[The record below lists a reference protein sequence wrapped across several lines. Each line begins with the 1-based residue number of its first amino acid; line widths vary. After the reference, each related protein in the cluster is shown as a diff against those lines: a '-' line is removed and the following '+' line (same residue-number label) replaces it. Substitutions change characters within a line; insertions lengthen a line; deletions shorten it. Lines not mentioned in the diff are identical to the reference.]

1 MPPKDVGEKYK
12 QHDLRSHIYELPDTY
27 VGSAESTTID
37 TFVYDDD
44 TKHMVRRPITYV
56 PALYKL
62 LDEGVV
68 NALDQAV
75 RLKAEAA
82 SGREDVRFVREI
94 RISADRATGAISI
107 YNSGNGI
114 ECVKH
119 PSLGVY
125 VAEMIF
131 GMLLTSANYDQ
142 NEERVTGG
150 RNGAGVKL
158 VNIFSEQ
165 FDLETV
171 DHYEGK
177 IYRQRWH
184 SNMKVRE
191 DPVIKSTTKAPY
203 TRITFTPD
211 YARFGLAGMTEDF
224 FQMIRKRAMDAAACT
239 DATVS
244 VYFNDEKI
252 PCKSFESYVDLFLGP
267 KTEHPRVYEA
277 CNDRWEVVAT
287 YSDGGS
293 FEQVSF
299 VNGIN
304 TLRGGRHV
312 DHITG
317 QIVKGIQELVAK
329 KKKKEVKAQLI
340 RDNLM
345 VFVKATIVNPA
356 FDSQTK
362 ETFTSPVAKWG
373 SKCELSQAFIDKLYK
388 TDLTEKVVSISEFHD
403 KKKLAKTDGKKTNR
417 IFIPKL
423 EDAHYAGTKNSAE
436 ATLILTEGDSAKS
449 MAVSGLS
456 VIGRERYGVFPLRGK
471 ILSVK
476 DTPTAKIGANEEIA
490 ALKKIIGLEQ
500 GKVYQDLSSLR
511 YGRIMIMT
519 DQDSVTGDTPLLL
532 RDPDGFIHI
541 RTIDAIAASDWIMT
555 SNGKEYATTDFT
567 VWTDN
572 GWTSIVK
579 VIRHKCEK
587 RIYRMVTHTGVVDVT
602 EDHSM
607 LRPDGTEVAPRDLKI
622 GEELLHSFPVFP
634 ENVPDIPTN
643 LHQLCKKPDLE
654 TLASQCKIRY
664 YQQKSRNELVAALE
678 AIRDQPVLELNPPIF
693 AINED
698 EAYAMG
704 LFWAD
709 GSCDVYE
716 WEYTYKHTNRPKAYT
731 HNRTSICWN
740 ISNTNL
746 AFLEKAKACME
757 KRYAFEFKIIDDRY
771 SASRRPQCANAY
783 KLIINGGEK
792 TRDLVEWYR
801 ELFYDKDAKKR
812 IPMEILNASATVRQ
826 KFFDGFYDGDGAKT
840 MKSGSKSFDVDGKI
854 GAMGMYYLCKSIGYM
869 VSVNIRTDKP
879 KVYIL
884 TLTPKDGHQQA
895 NPFMIKK
902 IVDMGTIEQ
911 YVYDLETENHH
922 FHAGVGQLIVH
933 NTDGYHIRGLLMSL
947 FQTLWPSLFHKS
959 GFLVSMLTPIV
970 KANHRARGET
980 LSFYNLPDFYRWQR
994 ETDQRGWTLKYYKG
1008 LGTSTS
1014 EEAKEYFRQMKLL
1027 TYEYTGKESDEAID
1041 LAFSKKR
1048 ADDRKAWL
1056 MQFNADRTLDYNKGK
1071 IPYEDFIH
1079 EELIHFSNADI
1090 ERSIP
1095 NIMDGL
1101 KVSLRKILFTCFK
1114 RKLWTNEIRVAQLAG
1129 SVSEVSAY
1137 HHGEASLQ
1145 GAIISMAQTF
1155 VGANNAP
1162 LLAANGQYGGR
1173 LQGGS
1178 DAASP
1183 RYIHTLLTPIAR
1195 ALFVLE
1201 DEAVLRFQ
1209 DDDGLPVEPTWYAPV
1224 VPLVLLNGI
1233 IGIGTGFSTTIPAFH
1248 PAEVV
1253 AQCRMIADA
1262 VEHSVGDVDSDDT
1275 AARAY
1280 DAIVGTRLA
1289 QLRPF
1294 YLGFQGR
1301 VLSNGDTGFSSHGVY
1316 QWVDDQ
1322 TVEITELP
1330 LFVWTDDYKAFLEET
1345 IQAGSTVLKD
1355 YANFSTEKTVRF
1367 VLKLYPGARA
1377 KAEKDFEKAFKLV
1390 STKNLSVN
1398 NMHLYTAEGTI
1409 KKYVSTE
1416 EIIQDWALVR
1426 IAKYRERKAHQ
1437 IREME
1442 HEHKILSAKVRFIQE
1457 VIAKVIVVN
1466 NAKKSELEEVL
1477 RKREYPRM
1485 RESGPEDAP
1494 AAPGTGAG
1502 SESDPYGYLLRMPIY
1517 QLTYERKIALE
1528 KEADNLFTTIQALR
1542 AKTVSQIWR
1551 EDLARFEEAWDAHS
1565 AQVLAEME
1573 SDRTG
1578 RPMPG
1583 NGTRKRAPAPRKKQ

>member
-114 ECVKH
+114 ECVRH

-211 YARFGLAGMTEDF
+211 YARFGLSGMTEDF

-511 YGRIMIMT
+511 YGRIMLLA
-519 DQDSVTGDTPLLL
+519 DS
-532 RDPDGFIHI
+532 
-541 RTIDAIAASDWIMT
+541 
-555 SNGKEYATTDFT
+555 
-567 VWTDN
+567 
-572 GWTSIVK
+572 
-579 VIRHKCEK
+579 
-587 RIYRMVTHTGVVDVT
+587 
-602 EDHSM
+602 
-607 LRPDGTEVAPRDLKI
+607 
-622 GEELLHSFPVFP
+622 
-634 ENVPDIPTN
+634 
-643 LHQLCKKPDLE
+643 
-654 TLASQCKIRY
+654 
-664 YQQKSRNELVAALE
+664 
-678 AIRDQPVLELNPPIF
+678 
-693 AINED
+693 
-698 EAYAMG
+698 
-704 LFWAD
+704 
-709 GSCDVYE
+709 
-716 WEYTYKHTNRPKAYT
+716 
-731 HNRTSICWN
+731 
-740 ISNTNL
+740 
-746 AFLEKAKACME
+746 
-757 KRYAFEFKIIDDRY
+757 
-771 SASRRPQCANAY
+771 
-783 KLIINGGEK
+783 
-792 TRDLVEWYR
+792 
-801 ELFYDKDAKKR
+801 
-812 IPMEILNASATVRQ
+812 
-826 KFFDGFYDGDGAKT
+826 
-840 MKSGSKSFDVDGKI
+840 DVDG
-854 GAMGMYYLCKSIGYM
+854 S
-869 VSVNIRTDKP
+869 
-879 KVYIL
+879 
-884 TLTPKDGHQQA
+884 
-895 NPFMIKK
+895 
-902 IVDMGTIEQ
+902 
-911 YVYDLETENHH
+911 
-922 FHAGVGQLIVH
+922 
-933 NTDGYHIRGLLMSL
+933 HIRGLIMSL

-1162 LLAANGQYGGR
+1162 LLAANGQFGGR
-1173 LQGGS
+1173 LQGGN

-1316 QWVDDQ
+1316 QWIDDQ